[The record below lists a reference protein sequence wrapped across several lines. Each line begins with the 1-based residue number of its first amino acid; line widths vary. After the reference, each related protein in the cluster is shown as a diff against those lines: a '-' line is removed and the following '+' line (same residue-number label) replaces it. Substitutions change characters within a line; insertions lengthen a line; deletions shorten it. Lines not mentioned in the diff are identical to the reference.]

1 MIWRAIASTLVLAV
15 LAVGLVA
22 PATAAP
28 PARTTLPDI
37 EKEVMCTVCG
47 VPLEE
52 AGEAPF
58 ATRERDFIN
67 VRIARGETKEQIK
80 RELVAQYGND
90 VLALPKARGFAL
102 AAYMV
107 PVLAVLAGVL
117 TLALLAPRW
126 RRRGARRDPAPA
138 GTPDAPEAMN
148 PVDARRLDEEL
159 ARFER

>member
-1 MIWRAIASTLVLAV
+1 MIRRAIASTLVLAV

-28 PARTTLPDI
+28 PPRTTLPDI

-138 GTPDAPEAMN
+138 GTPAPEAMN

>member
-1 MIWRAIASTLVLAV
+1 MIRRAIASTLVLAV

-28 PARTTLPDI
+28 PARTTLPAI

-80 RELVAQYGND
+80 RELVVQYGND

-102 AAYMV
+102 AAYLV

-126 RRRGARRDPAPA
+126 RRRARPGPAPA
-138 GTPDAPEAMN
+138 GTPDAREAMN